1 MNTLKNV
8 KYIRLTVCD
17 GSGIKIYQQKRKVKY
32 ADYKTRKCYVSVHE
46 VKGVR
51 E

>member
-8 KYIRLTVCD
+8 KYIWLTVCD

-32 ADYKTRKCYVSVHE
+32 AVHE